1 MKYSDFICKTLKEM
15 GYTHCFT
22 LTGGNIMHL
31 IESASNYF
39 TIVPVVNE
47 VAAGIA
53 VEYFNESQ
61 ENAKA
66 FALVTAGPGLT
77 NIITAMAGA
86 FLESRDLLVI
96 GGQVKTADLAH
107 GTLRQR
113 GIQEIDGISL
123 TKSITKLSKLFER
136 PYSQKELSAFVN
148 IGISQRKGPVFLE
161 IPLDIQAK
169 QINEKEFSNGISE
182 ENINPMQ
189 IKDEDIFKIAEL
201 VRKSKRPMFLIGGGV
216 KRSTVEKLYPLLEN
230 LSVPFQTTWNGADRI
245 GSEHYLYFGRPNTWG
260 QRYANILM
268 QQSDCLIALGT
279 RLGLQQTGFNWQKFI
294 PNGKVVQVECDE
306 AELNKGH
313 PYVDFKICGDANH
326 FLEQI
331 LKKNLGEHKDWLD
344 FCNDVKVTL
353 PLNEKYSN
361 TIKDGY
367 ILSYTFNEILGKIS
381 TENDIILQCSSGG
394 AATTAMQCFPNKK
407 KQIIIGDKAL
417 ASMGYGLSG
426 AIGCAFSHPQKRVIL
441 MEGDG
446 GFSQNLQELGVV
458 NRHSLNIK
466 IFIFENSGYASI
478 RMTQKSYFNGKYV
491 GCDINTGLG
500 FPNWKKLFEAYSI
513 PSMEISNESFA
524 DDAQFTELF
533 ENSSPAAFI
542 VYLDPEQTYFP
553 KITSM
558 VTEDGSMESNP
569 LHLMS
574 PDLPKEI
581 QEKVIKFI

>member
-15 GYTHCFT
+15 SYTHCFT

-39 TIVPVVNE
+39 TVVPVVNE

-96 GGQVKTADLAH
+96 GGQVKTVDLAH

-123 TKSITKLSKLFER
+123 TKSITKFSKLFEK
-136 PYSQKELSAFVN
+136 PHSQKELSAFVN

-169 QINEKEFSNGISE
+169 QINERELLDGIYE
-182 ENINPMQ
+182 NNINPSQ
-189 IKDEDIFKIAEL
+189 IKDDDISKITQLIRA
-201 VRKSKRPMFLIGGGV
+201 SKRPMFLIGGGI
-216 KRSTVEKLYPLLEN
+216 KRSVMEKLYPLLED

-353 PLNEKYSN
+353 PLNEKHYN
-361 TIKDGY
+361 HIDDGY
-367 ILSYTFNEILGKIS
+367 ILSYTFNEKLSNVAKPEDILIP
-381 TENDIILQCSSGG
+381 CSSGG
-394 AATTAMQCFPNKK
+394 AVTCFHQTFLNKYG
-407 KQIIIGDKAL
+407 QTIISNKAL
-417 ASMGYGLSG
+417 ASMGYGLAG
-426 AIGCAFSHPQKRVIL
+426 AVGCSFSHPKRRVIL
-441 MEGDG
+441 TEGDG
-446 GFSQNLQELGVV
+446 GFSQNLQELATIH
-458 NRHSLNIK
+458 RYQLNIK